1 MNKFCPMIYN
11 GLEIRTDGTFTSCC
25 ITSKRYQTHEG
36 RRFNVEVD
44 AIKDV
49 WNSEDRKDFIENF
62 DTYFDTHC
70 QQCSDVE
77 STGGESKRLRE
88 IKYWKIRDDVEQL
101 RIFDD
106 KDIEFLDLK
115 MGNTCN
121 LACSICGPN
130 ASSKWSS
137 LYKTYKIPANKITQ
151 WQESDEFW
159 SQFDELITKIRR
171 IELAGGEPFMIKK
184 QETLLKKLVELDIAK
199 DIEITW
205 FTNCTIWPEK
215 LVKYFTE
222 FKIVRIMLSLDNTGK
237 QFEYIRWPG
246 KWDETYE
253 IFKKWNSL
261 KNDGI
266 IDLGISHSVGML
278 NAWWLPEFHAWCR
291 EHEVKIFN
299 NLIMQPMSSRDLPE
313 EFKHK
318 VREKF
323 ERECTDPAYQINPI
337 IGGSNWF
344 TDFMMKSGDYERA
357 IDYYKTVIKRSRS
370 DINFGDVF
378 PELTHWV
385 DDV

>member
-1 MNKFCPMIYN
+1 MTNKFCPMVYN
-11 GLEIRTDGTFTSCC
+11 GLEIRTDGSFTSCC
-25 ITSKRYQTHEG
+25 ITSKRFQKDG
-36 RRFNVEVD
+36 KRFNVEID
-44 AIKDV
+44 TIDDV
-49 WNSEDRKDFIENF
+49 WNSDDRKDFIENF
-62 DTYFDTHC
+62 DTYFSTEC
-70 QQCSDVE
+70 KQCADVE
-77 STGGESKRLRE
+77 KVGGESKRLRE
-88 IKYWKIRDDVEQL
+88 IKYWKMRDNTDTL
-101 RIFDD
+101 RIFNEH
-106 KDIEFLDLK
+106 DIEFLDLK

-159 SQFDELITKIRR
+159 SQFDELISKIRR

-205 FTNCTIWPEK
+205 FTNCTIWPQH
-215 LVKYFTE
+215 LLKYFEE

-246 KWDETYE
+246 KWDQAYDT
-253 IFKKWNSL
+253 FKKWNNL
-261 KNDGI
+261 KEQGI
-266 IDLGISHSVGML
+266 IDLGISHSIGML

-299 NLIMQPMSSRDLPE
+299 NLIMQPMSSRDLPK
-313 EFKHK
+313 EFKYK
-318 VREKF
+318 IRDKF
-323 ERECTDPAYQINPI
+323 ERECISPDFQINPI
-337 IGGSNWF
+337 IGRDNWF
-344 TDFMMKSGDYERA
+344 TDFMMEKGDYDRA

-370 DINFGDVF
+370 DVDFNDVF
-378 PELTHWV
+378 PELRKYF
-385 DDV
+385 DV